1 MINCH
6 GGVRDNENVI
16 NVGYQI
22 SIFIICSQMNMI
34 MKVVIM
40 AVLRI
45 DLLSTAVACQGY
57 FRGSN

>member
-6 GGVRDNENVI
+6 GGVHDNENVI

-22 SIFIICSQMNMI
+22 IIFIICGQMNMI

-40 AVLRI
+40 AVPQI

-57 FRGSN
+57 FSDSN